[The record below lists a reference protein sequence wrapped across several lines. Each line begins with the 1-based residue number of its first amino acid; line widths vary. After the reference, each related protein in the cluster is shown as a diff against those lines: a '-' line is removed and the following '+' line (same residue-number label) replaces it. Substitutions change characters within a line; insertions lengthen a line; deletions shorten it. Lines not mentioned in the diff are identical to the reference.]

1 MARKL
6 KRTEL
11 VHRIAEK
18 AGLPRDAATLGYLS
32 RRQMQ
37 ALLLWIEKNEHDWE
51 QLRKEMDILKER
63 ARTIYGGTKSKTF
76 ESKGI

>member
-11 VHRIAEK
+11 VHRIIVK
-18 AGLPRDAATLGYLS
+18 AGLPRDTATLGYLS

-51 QLRKEMDILKER
+51 QLRKEIDILKER
-63 ARTIYGGTKSKTF
+63 APIYGGTKSKTL